1 MSTAGNRLGPISGHP
16 IEAIGRPSRQV
27 RAAKPRNY
35 RMDRRLSLTE
45 LNQLTE
51 LYRLGMSTY
60 ELARQFGTDRHTITR
75 HLKRANVTLCGGQI
89 KHHIPRLHREVHG

>member
-1 MSTAGNRLGPISGHP
+1 MTSYRSGRSTIAAGHSGKATQLP
-16 IEAIGRPSRQV
+16 
-27 RAAKPRNY
+27 NY
-35 RMDRRLSLTE
+35 RRLSPAE

-75 HLKRANVTLCGGQI
+75 HLKRANERFVAVS
-89 KHHIPRLHREVHG
+89 KHHIARFHREVHG